1 MNIFLPARIAG
12 RYLGSKK
19 SHTAVGAIATVSVIG
34 MAVATAAIV
43 CVLSVFNGFREVLG
57 QRLDTMAPDVLVEP
71 TLGKVFDNADTLADS
86 ISRISGVAVAS
97 PVVADNALILFNGRE
112 MPVFLTG
119 VDPKA
124 YSRITDIKKL
134 IPQSMG
140 GLFSPGLDKGVPE
153 TSLSIGV
160 ARQLKIYPDDRILL
174 FAPKREG
181 RVNLANPAT
190 SFITDSLYV
199 SGIFQSMNSDYDA
212 NRILVDLPTA
222 RRIFQ
227 YYDQASALYIKAD
240 RDTDPARL
248 ADRLA
253 EILGDR
259 FSVKDRMRQQE
270 LNFRMVEIEKWISFL
285 LLGFILMIACFNVI
299 STLSMLVLEK
309 ENSLSTLSTLGMS
322 RRRIGSIFAWESYM
336 VALLGGIAGII
347 IGVVLCLL
355 QEHFG
360 LIRIGDGISTILSAY
375 PVSLRFTDI
384 LITFIPI
391 AVMGGIT
398 ALITARFARSRV

>member
-1 MNIFLPARIAG
+1 
-12 RYLGSKK
+12 
-19 SHTAVGAIATVSVIG
+19 

-71 TLGKVFDNADTLADS
+71 TLGKVFDNADILADS

-140 GLFSPGLDKGVPE
+140 RLFSPGLDKGVPE

-160 ARQLKIYPDDRILL
+160 ARQLTIYPDDRILL

-240 RDTDPARL
+240 RNTDPVRL

-285 LLGFILMIACFNVI
+285 LLGFILMIAGFNVI

-309 ENSLSTLSTLGMS
+309 ENSLSTLSALGMS
-322 RRRIGSIFAWESYM
+322 RRKIGSIFAWESYI

-391 AVMGGIT
+391 AVIGGIT